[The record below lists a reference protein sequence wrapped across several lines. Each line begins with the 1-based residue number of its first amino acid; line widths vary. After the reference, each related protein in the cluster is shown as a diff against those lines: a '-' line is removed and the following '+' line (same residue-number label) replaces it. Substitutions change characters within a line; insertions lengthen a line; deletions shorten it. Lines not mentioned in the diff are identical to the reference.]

1 MDGYTL
7 LVQKHLQF
15 GMVSLFI
22 FAYLNFRLIK
32 AILFDDT
39 ILYAF
44 KLINHSDK
52 FSILIQSDFLE
63 TYTFFAH
70 LKVISTIAL

>member
-63 TYTFFAH
+63 TYTFSAH